1 MVSNTLFICQLSK
14 EKQNLIK
21 KLTIEYLVNEGYEIN
36 KIDEI
41 VENVMNNRL
50 WIIENFIDL
59 KQVF

>member
-59 KQVF
+59 KQVS